1 MSDKEINKVH
11 LEAEKLGRQ
20 QFDLTLKGEAEST
33 GVRSVSAAEG
43 QSIHTDSKEQKR
55 QKEAETILFLDEMQ
69 RLEQEA
75 RQHLDNM
82 RNIQG
87 QMADILDQRDQDIG
101 HVKTQSNKLNNYI
114 EAFKNKDVDQMQAFM
129 ITSGLYDQEEISAMM
144 ENGSFL
150 YEYEQFVENAI
161 SEYDKILQRLDE
173 GKQKF
178 EQLEEEYNAEKAALQ
193 DNIELANA
201 AGNTDLAEELQNE
214 LNQSAQEFEKQ
225 KIRLAEQTLNAS
237 QLDNAEIFRKAF
249 KEHVELSRND
259 PEWSSVLHNLDG
271 KLKTERE
278 GAIPNLKTDFDAVS
292 GIEQNTSIPEF
303 VNTTPQET
311 TPVINASKPGWG

>member
-1 MSDKEINKVH
+1 MSDKEINKAH

-20 QFDLTLKGEAEST
+20 QFDLTLKGEAESA

-55 QKEAETILFLDEMQ
+55 QREAETILFLDEME

-87 QMADILDQRDQDIG
+87 RMDDILDQRGHDIG
-101 HVKTQSNKLNNYI
+101 HAKAQSNKLNNYI
-114 EAFKNKDVDQMQAFM
+114 EAFKNKDVDQMTEFM
-129 ITSGLYDQEEISAMM
+129 LASGLYDKEEIDAMM

-150 YEYEQFVENAI
+150 HEYGQFVDNAI

-178 EQLEEEYNAEKAALQ
+178 ERLEEEYNAEKAALQ
-193 DNIELANA
+193 DDIALANA
-201 AGNTDLAEELQNE
+201 AGNSDLAEELQNE
-214 LNQSAQEFEKQ
+214 LDQSKQEFDTQ
-225 KIRLAEQTLNAS
+225 KTRLAEQTMSVAQLN
-237 QLDNAEIFRKAF
+237 NTEVFRRAF
-249 KEHVELSRND
+249 KEHMEFSKND
-259 PEWSSVLHNLDG
+259 PEWSEVLADHK
-271 KLKTERE
+271 KLS
-278 GAIPNLKTDFDAVS
+278 ISSLKADFDAVS

-303 VNTTPQET
+303 ANTAPQEAAPT
-311 TPVINASKPGWG
+311 INVSKPGWG

>member
-1 MSDKEINKVH
+1 MSDKEINKAH

-20 QFDLTLKGEAEST
+20 QFDLTLKGEAESA

-87 QMADILDQRDQDIG
+87 QMADILDQRDQDIAQA
-101 HVKTQSNKLNNYI
+101 KTQSNKLNNYI
-114 EAFKNKDVDQMQAFM
+114 EAFKNKDVDQMQEFM
-129 ITSGLYDQEEISAMM
+129 IASGLYDQEEISAMM

-150 YEYEQFVENAI
+150 HEYEQFVDNAI

-178 EQLEEEYNAEKAALQ
+178 EQLEEEYNVEKAALQ

-201 AGNTDLAEELQNE
+201 AGNTYLAEELQNE
-214 LNQSAQEFEKQ
+214 LDQSAQEFEKQ

-237 QLDNAEIFRKAF
+237 QLDNAEVFIKAF
-249 KEHVELSRND
+249 DEHVARSKND
-259 PEWSSVLHNLDG
+259 PEWSNILDDQRRG
-271 KLKTERE
+271 RQSSPPSLKV
-278 GAIPNLKTDFDAVS
+278 DFDAVS

-303 VNTTPQET
+303 VNTAPQEA